1 MRLIPVFAV
10 IGEVLRIFAFAFL
23 PPLVLAAF
31 DQSWSSVLSFGV
43 SFVVTL
49 VIGQFAHIGFEKL
62 RTPIYHRVEALAIV
76 AFTWLVIGVFGG
88 IPYLFAGL
96 DPVDAFFETMSGFT
110 TTGATILTDFSLYDR
125 AFYLWRAM
133 TQWFGG
139 LGVIALFVVVLPR
152 LGIAGRQL
160 FFAEASGA
168 ADEPLMPQV
177 RHTASRLWL
186 VYTGFTLLQVILLMV
201 VGYPF
206 YDAICHAFTTLAAG
220 GFSPNGQSVM
230 GYDNP
235 AAEWVFIPFMLISG
249 MSFTLLYK
257 AITRDPREL
266 FRDGEFGWYFCI
278 MVGLG
283 LFTGYLLD
291 GNVLNVETARQG
303 LFQVASV
310 MSSTGYASEDFNVW
324 NDSARIVL
332 VVAMLVGGCAG
343 SAAGGAKVIR
353 YLLFAKHI
361 KREITRTI
369 HPQAIIPIK
378 YKGRVIP
385 NHVIHSVVTLVAIY
399 ILGYF
404 VLGVFVVVVGET
416 DMVAGFTAALACL
429 GNIGPGFGA
438 AGPMGSFAG
447 FNDPTKIALTLGM
460 WVGRLEIV
468 TVLALLHWHVWRH
481 VTLFR
486 HRCEPNEVVRSA
498 KKQQRGG

>member
-1 MRLIPVFAV
+1 MRIIPVFAV
-10 IGEVLRIFAFAFL
+10 IGEVLRIFAFGFL
-23 PPLVLAAF
+23 PPLILAIF

-43 SFVVTL
+43 SFAVTL
-49 VIGQFAHIGFEKL
+49 AVGQLAHIGFEKL

-76 AFTWLVIGVFGG
+76 AFTWLIIGFFGG
-88 IPYLFAGL
+88 IPYVFAGL
-96 DPVDAFFETMSGFT
+96 DPADAFFETISGFT
-110 TTGATILTDFSLYDR
+110 TTGATILTDFNLYDR
-125 AFYLWRAM
+125 SFYLWRAM

-177 RHTASRLWL
+177 RHTASRLWI
-186 VYTGFTLLQVILLMV
+186 VYSGFTLLQIILLMV
-201 VGYPF
+201 VGYPA

-235 AAEWVFIPFMLISG
+235 AAEWIFIPFMLISG

-266 FRDGEFGWYFCI
+266 FRDGEFGWYFCLMI
-278 MVGLG
+278 GLG
-283 LFTGYLLD
+283 LLTGFLLD
-291 GNVLNVETARQG
+291 GNVLNLETARQG

-324 NDSARIVL
+324 NDSARVVL
-332 VVAMLVGGCAG
+332 VVAMLIGGCAG

-369 HPQAIIPIK
+369 HPQAVIPIK

-404 VLGVFVVVVGET
+404 LLGVFVVVVGGA
-416 DMVAGFTAALACL
+416 DMVTGFSAALACL
-429 GNIGPGFGA
+429 GNIGPGFGP

-447 FNDPTKIALTLGM
+447 FNDITKVALALGM

-481 VTLFR
+481 LTLFR

>member
-1 MRLIPVFAV
+1 MRIIPVLAV

-23 PPLVLAAF
+23 IPMVLAAF
-31 DQSWSSVLSFGV
+31 DQSWSSVASFGG
-43 SFVVTL
+43 SFAITL
-49 VIGQFAHIGFEKL
+49 IVGQVAHVGFERL

-76 AFTWLVIGVFGG
+76 AFTWLILGFFGG
-88 IPYLFAGL
+88 LPYLFEGL
-96 DPVDAFFETMSGFT
+96 SPADAVFETISGLT

-125 AFYLWRAM
+125 AFYLWRSM

-168 ADEPLMPQV
+168 SDEPLMPQV

-186 VYTGFTLLQVILLMV
+186 LYTGLTLVQITLLII
-201 VGYPF
+201 VGFAP
-206 YDAICHAFTTLAAG
+206 YDAICHAMTTLAAG

-235 AAEWVFIPFMLISG
+235 AAEWIFVPFMMISG

-257 AITRDPREL
+257 SLTRDPREL
-266 FRDGEFGWYFCI
+266 FRDGEFAWYFCL
-278 MVGLG
+278 MTGLG
-283 LFTGYLLD
+283 LLTGYLLD
-291 GNVLNVETARQG
+291 GHQLNEETARKG
-303 LFQVASV
+303 LFQVASL
-310 MSSTGYASEDFNVW
+310 MSSTGYASEDYNVW
-324 NDSARIVL
+324 NDMARVTL
-332 VVAMLVGGCAG
+332 VVAMLIGGCAG

-399 ILGYF
+399 ILGIF
-404 VLGVFVVVVGET
+404 VLGLFVILVGKADLVT
-416 DMVAGFTAALACL
+416 GFSASLACI
-429 GNIGPGFGA
+429 GNIGPGFGPT
-438 AGPMGSFAG
+438 GPMGNFAG
-447 FNDPTKIALTLGM
+447 FNDATKVALTLGM

-468 TVLALLHWHVWRH
+468 TVLALLHPHVWRH
-481 VTLFR
+481 ITWVR
-486 HRCEPNEVVRSA
+486 HRCEPGPAVRSA
-498 KKQQRGG
+498 KNATHGS